1 MALTCPQ
8 CAGAMNEV
16 KAEAITGYLL
26 VLDQCPRCG
35 GIWCDRWELYPVT
48 AAAAA
53 QLDGVDQIS
62 LQQPIRAADHQLEC
76 PRCRARMFRLRDPTV
91 PADARIER
99 CPNCDGM
106 WFNRGELRR
115 FKERRMPSAP
125 SARPEASQTLSDAQV
140 DELAH
145 RALGG
150 RQSLPTVRSL
160 DDFDMPQQ
168 VDATATD
175 LREELKASA
184 GWLIARAILRLL
196 LHV

>member
-1 MALTCPQ
+1 
-8 CAGAMNEV
+8 MNEV
-16 KAEAITGYLL
+16 RAEAITGYLI

-35 GIWCDRWELYPVT
+35 GIWCDRWELYPIT
-48 AAAAA
+48 AAAAGE
-53 QLDGVDQIS
+53 LDGVDQI
-62 LQQPIRAADHQLEC
+62 LLRQPIQAADHQLEC
-76 PRCRARMFRLRDPTV
+76 PRCRARLFRFRDPTI

-99 CPNCDGM
+99 CPNCDGV

-115 FKERRMPSAP
+115 FKERRTPSVA
-125 SARPEASQTLSDAQV
+125 SAQPDASQTVSDAQV
-140 DELAH
+140 GELAH
-145 RALGG
+145 RALGS

-175 LREELKASA
+175 VREELKASA